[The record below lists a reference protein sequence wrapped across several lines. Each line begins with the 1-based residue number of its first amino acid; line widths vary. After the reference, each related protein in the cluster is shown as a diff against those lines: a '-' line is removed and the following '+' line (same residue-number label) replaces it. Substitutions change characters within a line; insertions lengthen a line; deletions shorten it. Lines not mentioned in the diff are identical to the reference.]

1 MDMMKC
7 DKHPEA
13 GEMDK
18 DGMMKHWEEMHQ
30 GEPMPAEAGE
40 MPAEGDAAPA
50 ADDQPA
56 A

>member
-40 MPAEGDAAPA
+40 MPAEGGDMPA
-50 ADDQPA
+50 GDQPA